1 MKSASRLTFVIILAL
16 LIPIIPF
23 AIIGELP
30 GETWLSATD
39 ENAFLFGATGSALL
53 ASDIVLPIPSSIVGT
68 MLGARLGV
76 LPGWLWGW
84 AGLVFGNI
92 VGFAIGKLLMSRM
105 KTQLPESP
113 TLLILFI
120 SRPVPVLAEAVTFTC
135 GAAQMRVAHFLIASI
150 AGNGIYSFALSANG
164 ASLLPD
170 SLLGPGLI
178 LPLMLPVLAWGVWRW
193 LARKKNAAQAG

>member
-1 MKSASRLTFVIILAL
+1 MLSATRVTIVIVLAM
-16 LIPIIPF
+16 LIPIVPF
-23 AIIGELP
+23 VVIGELP

-53 ASDIVLPIPSSIVGT
+53 ASDILLPIPSSIVGT

-84 AGLVFGNI
+84 AGLMLGNI
-92 VGFAIGKLLMSRM
+92 LGFATGQLLLARM

-113 TLLILFI
+113 TLLVLFL

-135 GAAQMRVAHFLIASI
+135 GAARMNFAHFLIVSL
-150 AGNGIYSFALSANG
+150 AGSGVYSFTLSANG

-170 SLLGPGLI
+170 SLMGPGLI
-178 LPLMLPVLAWGVWRW
+178 LPLMLPVLAWAVWRW
-193 LARKKNAAQAG
+193 LARRKNTVQTN